1 MNELGKSVKNILDMA
16 AYRDNHLDT
25 DYTDSEGYL
34 VCGICNKR
42 KQLEIELFGEKRR
55 VPTLCICEEK
65 ERENERFKAKQEAM
79 RIQRE
84 KLRAKGI
91 ADTEY
96 LKWTFDVDDRQDP
109 RISDALLRY
118 TEKWESM
125 YEQNMGILFYGN
137 VGTGK
142 TFYSACIANK
152 LIDKNI
158 SVLMTNIPAL
168 ISSMNKNFE
177 SEKTELLNRISKVPL
192 LILDDLGIE
201 RDTGYSYEKLQEI
214 IDTRYRSGKPLIVST
229 NLTLQQLSNPED
241 TRYKRVYDRVLSMC
255 YPIEIKGLSRRR
267 EDIFKK
273 GAIAKNLLGI

>member
-1 MNELGKSVKNILDMA
+1 MCLPL
-16 AYRDNHLDT
+16 
-25 DYTDSEGYL
+25 
-34 VCGICNKR
+34 
-42 KQLEIELFGEKRR
+42 LF
-55 VPTLCICEEK
+55 CICEEEK
-65 ERENERFKAKQEAM
+65 RENECFKAQQEAM
-79 RIQRE
+79 RVQRE

-96 LKWTFDVDDRQDP
+96 LKWTFEADDRQDP
-109 RISDALLRY
+109 KISDALLRY
-118 TEKWESM
+118 TEKWEDM
-125 YEQNMGILFYGN
+125 YEQNMGILFHGN

-142 TFYSACIANK
+142 TFYSTCIANK

-177 SEKTELLNRISKVPL
+177 SEKTELLNRVSKVPL

-229 NLTLQQLSNPED
+229 NLNLQQLSNPED

-255 YPIEIKGLSRRR
+255 YPIEIKGLSRRL